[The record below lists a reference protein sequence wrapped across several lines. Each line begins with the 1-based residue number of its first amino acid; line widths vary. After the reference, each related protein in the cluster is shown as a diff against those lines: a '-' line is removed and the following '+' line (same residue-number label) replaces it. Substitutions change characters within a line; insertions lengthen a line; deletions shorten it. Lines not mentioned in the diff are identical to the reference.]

1 MCIITSANG
10 EILLPPSENGFFLCV
25 LFCKEGRF
33 GVRQDNREKLRRDT
47 RMRTDAARGVYA
59 RRGNLPVLGGKIWLI
74 LYCLR
79 RSFVQMT
86 VCRYGAYCRRW
97 KVVRSSIKSGGL
109 PGYPESTYSGPG
121 LRGLHLRDGR
131 YANGRRTFFIRK
143 WEPYR
148 LLRERELYVAAE
160 KVKNTF
166 MRGTCQGNLFF

>member
-1 MCIITSANG
+1 
-10 EILLPPSENGFFLCV
+10 
-25 LFCKEGRF
+25 
-33 GVRQDNREKLRRDT
+33 
-47 RMRTDAARGVYA
+47 MRTDAARGVYA

-97 KVVRSSIKSGGL
+97 KIVRSSIKSGGL

-131 YANGRRTFFIRK
+131 SANGRRTFFIRK

-166 MRGTCQGNLFF
+166 MGTCSFDHVSTVLKKRKDLPPACCSTKRHHGFARFFENGARFRMRLPV